1 LEINLP
7 KLPRTLGVLLIWS
20 KVEQRKDLERIP
32 QKLEF
37 LWFLWLDLELE
48 MCLSVMDGL
57 YG

>member
-20 KVEQRKDLERIP
+20 KVEQEKDLRKDST
-32 QKLEF
+32 KLEF

-48 MCLSVMDGL
+48 VCLSVVDGL

>member
-7 KLPRTLGVLLIWS
+7 KLPRTLGVLWIWS
-20 KVEQRKDLERIP
+20 KVEQEKDLRKDST
-32 QKLEF
+32 KLEF

-48 MCLSVMDGL
+48 MDLSVVDGL